1 MTQEKSDAQLAQKV
15 EHQSAKVL
23 HWRLVLNLALMAFDA
38 VVYFC
43 VGLLVMFLSK
53 EMDLF
58 TTRLQLN
65 LPISVY
71 LYVAVCAI
79 IWVFCAHSSGV
90 YHRHVFA
97 DGYQLNILLLK
108 ATVFSWVGV
117 CALNFIMQT
126 NVSFY
131 SVCMTSLCVWV
142 AEMIVRFVAR
152 RFLTYRHRK
161 GDYAYPTVI
170 VGSPEG
176 IGQIL
181 KFLQQRK
188 QLNYKPVR
196 VCPIRVNRETGL
208 IEADPN
214 IDVLNTMV
222 RESWGEPI
230 AIIEYGDH
238 LAGRIAQTGAQTVM
252 VTDVLDRF
260 SDNLSTFAVQMESL
274 NLEIALITSALDI
287 AEHAT
292 QMRNIQGMSIMTI
305 SLPQYSPVAK
315 VKKRIFD
322 IVVSSLAIVLSSWV
336 MLIVAIAIKIED
348 GGPVFYKQ
356 ERIGLRGKPFYI
368 HKFRSMRVDA
378 DKHLKEVLAA
388 NGQEMGARYKL
399 KHDPRIT
406 KVGNFIRK
414 TSLDELP
421 QFFDVFMGNMSV
433 VGPRPQR
440 DFEVQEYDPV
450 YATRLLVKPGI
461 TGPWQVSG
469 RNDLDEEESRQL
481 DVSYVQDWSVMGD
494 IVYIMRTIG
503 TVLHPSGAY

>member
-1 MTQEKSDAQLAQKV
+1 M
-15 EHQSAKVL
+15 AK
-23 HWRLVLNLALMAFDA
+23 
-38 VVYFC
+38 
-43 VGLLVMFLSK
+43 
-53 EMDLF
+53 
-58 TTRLQLN
+58 
-65 LPISVY
+65 I
-71 LYVAVCAI
+71 
-79 IWVFCAHSSGV
+79 
-90 YHRHVFA
+90 
-97 DGYQLNILLLK
+97 
-108 ATVFSWVGV
+108 
-117 CALNFIMQT
+117 
-126 NVSFY
+126 
-131 SVCMTSLCVWV
+131 
-142 AEMIVRFVAR
+142 
-152 RFLTYRHRK
+152 
-161 GDYAYPTVI
+161 
-170 VGSPEG
+170 
-176 IGQIL
+176 
-181 KFLQQRK
+181 
-188 QLNYKPVR
+188 
-196 VCPIRVNRETGL
+196 
-208 IEADPN
+208 
-214 IDVLNTMV
+214 
-222 RESWGEPI
+222 
-230 AIIEYGDH
+230 
-238 LAGRIAQTGAQTVM
+238 
-252 VTDVLDRF
+252 
-260 SDNLSTFAVQMESL
+260 
-274 NLEIALITSALDI
+274 
-287 AEHAT
+287 
-292 QMRNIQGMSIMTI
+292 
-305 SLPQYSPVAK
+305 
-315 VKKRIFD
+315 KKRIFD
-322 IVVSSLAIVLSSWV
+322 IVVSSLAIVLSSWI

>member
-1 MTQEKSDAQLAQKV
+1 MSRVQSDAQLAKKV
-15 EHQSAKVL
+15 DRQSAKVL
-23 HWRLVLNLALMAFDA
+23 EWRFVMNLALMIFDA
-38 VVYFC
+38 LVFFC
-43 VGLLVMFLSK
+43 VGWGVMALYK
-53 EMDLF
+53 ETHVF
-58 TTRLQLN
+58 TTRLQWNMQVNLN
-65 LPISVY
+65 AYI
-71 LYVAVCAI
+71 AFCALM
-79 IWVFCAHSSGV
+79 WVFCARVAGV

-97 DGYQLNILLLK
+97 DGYQLNTLLFK
-108 ATVFSWVGV
+108 AGCITWVSI
-117 CALNFIMQT
+117 CALNYILQT
-126 NVSFY
+126 NI
-131 SVCMTSLCVWV
+131 SLADVTVTCICVWGV
-142 AEMIVRFVAR
+142 EMVVRFIAR
-152 RFLTYRHRK
+152 RFLTIRRRK
-161 GDYAYPTVI
+161 GEYSYPTVI

-181 KFLQQRK
+181 KFLNQRR

-196 VCPIRVNRETGL
+196 VCPIRVNPQTGL
-208 IEADPN
+208 IEADPDRN
-214 IDVLNTMV
+214 LLKAEVQ
-222 RESWGEPI
+222 ESWGDFIQPI
-230 AIIEYGDH
+230 TYGDD
-238 LAGRIAQTGAQTVM
+238 LAARIAQTGAQTVM

-260 SDNLSTFAVQMESL
+260 SDNLSTFAVQMEAF

-305 SLPQYSPVAK
+305 SLPQYTPASRI
-315 VKKRIFD
+315 KKRVFD
-322 IVVSSLAIVLSSWV
+322 LVVSSIAIIVSSPIMLA
-336 MLIVAIAIKIED
+336 VALAIKIED

-356 ERIGLRGKPFYI
+356 ERIGLHGKPFYI

-378 DKHLKEVLAA
+378 DKHLKEVLEA

-421 QFFDVFMGNMSV
+421 QFFDVFMGSMSV

-440 DFEVQEYDPV
+440 SFEVAEYDQV

-469 RNDLDEEESRQL
+469 RNDLNEEESRQL
-481 DVSYVQDWSVMGD
+481 DVSYVQDWSVLGD
-494 IVYIMRTIG
+494 VVYIMRTIG

>member
-23 HWRLVLNLALMAFDA
+23 QWRLVLNLALMAFDA

-43 VGLLVMFLSK
+43 VGLLVMVISK
-53 EMDLF
+53 EMNLF

-65 LPISVY
+65 LHISAY

-79 IWVFCAHSSGV
+79 IWVACAHLAGV

-108 ATVFSWVGV
+108 AMLFCWVGV
-117 CALNFIMQT
+117 CALNFVLQT
-126 NVSFY
+126 NVSFF

-181 KFLQQRK
+181 KFLRQRK

-196 VCPIRVNRETGL
+196 VCPIRANHETGL

-214 IDVLNTMV
+214 TDILTTMV

-230 AIIEYGDH
+230 EMIEYGDH

-292 QMRNIQGMSIMTI
+292 QMRNIQGVTDVLDRFSDNLSTFAVQMESLNLEIALITSALDIAEHATQMRNIQGVSIMTI

-414 TSLDELP
+414 TSCR
-421 QFFDVFMGNMSV
+421 SSSTCSW
-433 VGPRPQR
+433 
-440 DFEVQEYDPV
+440 
-450 YATRLLVKPGI
+450 AT
-461 TGPWQVSG
+461 
-469 RNDLDEEESRQL
+469 
-481 DVSYVQDWSVMGD
+481 
-494 IVYIMRTIG
+494 
-503 TVLHPSGAY
+503 

>member
-1 MTQEKSDAQLAQKV
+1 MAQAKSDAQLAEEV
-15 EHQSAKVL
+15 DVRSSRVL
-23 HWRLVLNLALMAFDA
+23 RWRFVMNLALMLFDA
-38 VVYFC
+38 LVYFATSMI
-43 VGLLVMFLSK
+43 VLVVSHGTNLV
-53 EMDLF
+53 

-65 LPISVY
+65 LPIDPWLYSAACAAIYVY
-71 LYVAVCAI
+71 CMHVA
-79 IWVFCAHSSGV
+79 GV

-97 DGYQLNILLLK
+97 DGYQLNMLLLK
-108 ATVFSWVGV
+108 GGFIAWVAI
-117 CALNFIMQT
+117 CALNFIIQC
-126 NVSFY
+126 NIFFY
-131 SVCMTSLCVWV
+131 MVCLTSLIVWV
-142 AEMIVRFVAR
+142 AEMIVRFIAR
-152 RFLTYRHRK
+152 VILTSKHRK
-161 GDYAYPTVI
+161 GEYSYPTVI

-181 KFLQQRK
+181 KFLNQRR
-188 QLNYKPVR
+188 QLNYKPIR
-196 VCPIRVNRETGL
+196 LCPIRVNSETGL

-214 IDVLNTMV
+214 TELLSKEVHESWNSPIDV
-222 RESWGEPI
+222 
-230 AIIEYGDH
+230 IEYGPQ
-238 LAGRIAQTGAQTVM
+238 LAGRIAETGAQTVM

-260 SDNLSTFAVQMESL
+260 SDNLSTFALQMESV

-305 SLPQYSPVAK
+305 SLPQYSPSAQI
-315 VKKRIFD
+315 KKRVFD
-322 IVVSSLAIVLSSWV
+322 LVVSTIAIILSSPI
-336 MLIVAIAIKIED
+336 MLIVALAI
-348 GGPVFYKQ
+348 
-356 ERIGLRGKPFYI
+356 KPFYI

-378 DKHLKEVLAA
+378 DAHLKEVLAA
-388 NGQEMGARYKL
+388 QGQELGARYKL

-421 QFFDVFMGNMSV
+421 QFFDVFMGSMSV

-440 DFEVQEYDPV
+440 SFEVAEYDPV

-469 RNDLDEEESRQL
+469 RNDLNEEESRQL

-494 IVYIMRTIG
+494 VVYILRTIG

>member
-1 MTQEKSDAQLAQKV
+1 MAQAKSDAQLAEEV
-15 EHQSAKVL
+15 DVRSSKVL
-23 HWRLVLNLALMAFDA
+23 RWRFVMNLALMLFDA
-38 VVYFC
+38 LVYFATSMI
-43 VGLLVMFLSK
+43 VLVVTHGTNLM
-53 EMDLF
+53 

-65 LPISVY
+65 LPIDPL
-71 LYVAVCAI
+71 LYSAVCAAI
-79 IWVFCAHSSGV
+79 YVYCMHVAGV

-97 DGYQLNILLLK
+97 DGYQLNMLLLK
-108 ATVFSWVGV
+108 GGFIAWVAI
-117 CALNFIMQT
+117 CALDFIIQC
-126 NVSFY
+126 NVFFY
-131 SVCMTSLCVWV
+131 MVCLTSLIVWI
-142 AEMIVRFVAR
+142 AEMIVRFIAR
-152 RFLTYRHRK
+152 VILTRKHRK
-161 GDYAYPTVI
+161 GEYSYPTVI

-181 KFLQQRK
+181 KFLNQRK
-188 QLNYKPVR
+188 QLNYKPIR
-196 VCPIRVNRETGL
+196 LCPIRVNSETGL
-208 IEADPN
+208 IEGDPDIELLN
-214 IDVLNTMV
+214 REVHESWNSPIDV
-222 RESWGEPI
+222 
-230 AIIEYGDH
+230 IEYGPQ
-238 LAGRIAQTGAQTVM
+238 LAGRIAETGAQTVM

-260 SDNLSTFAVQMESL
+260 SDNLSTFALQMESV

-305 SLPQYSPVAK
+305 SLPQYSPSAQI
-315 VKKRIFD
+315 KKRVFD
-322 IVVSSLAIVLSSWV
+322 LVVSTIAIILSSPI
-336 MLIVAIAIKIED
+336 MLIVALAIKIED

-378 DKHLKEVLAA
+378 DAHLKEVLAA
-388 NGQEMGARYKL
+388 QGQELGARYKL

-421 QFFDVFMGNMSV
+421 QFFDVFTGSMSV

-440 DFEVQEYDPV
+440 SFEVAEYDPV

-469 RNDLDEEESRQL
+469 RNDLNEEESRQL

-494 IVYIMRTIG
+494 VVYILRTIG

>member
-1 MTQEKSDAQLAQKV
+1 MGGTQSDAQLAQQV
-15 EHQSAKVL
+15 DRQSAKVL
-23 HWRLVLNLALMAFDA
+23 QWRFVMNLALMVFDA
-38 VVYFC
+38 LVFFC
-43 VGLLVMFLSK
+43 VNLGVMAMYR
-53 EMDLF
+53 EMRVF
-58 TTRLQLN
+58 TTRLQWN
-65 LPISVY
+65 VTINPY

-79 IWVFCAHSSGV
+79 IWVFCARVAGV

-97 DGYQLNILLLK
+97 DGYQLNVLLLK
-108 ATVFSWVGV
+108 ATCISWISI
-117 CALNFIMQT
+117 CAVNYIMQT
-126 NVSFY
+126 
-131 SVCMTSLCVWV
+131 TISLADVTVTCACVWV
-142 AEMIVRFVAR
+142 VEMIVRLIAR
-152 RFLTYRHRK
+152 MFLTVRHRK
-161 GDYAYPTVI
+161 GEYAYPTVI

-181 KFLQQRK
+181 KFLNQRK

-196 VCPIRVNRETGL
+196 VCPIRVSRETGL
-208 IEADPN
+208 IEADPDRN
-214 IDVLNTMV
+214 LLKAEVE
-222 RESWGEPI
+222 ESWGEFIQPI
-230 AIIEYGDH
+230 TYGDD
-238 LAGRIAQTGAQTVM
+238 LAPRIAQTGAQTVM

-305 SLPQYSPVAK
+305 SLPQYSPASRI
-315 VKKRIFD
+315 KKRIFD
-322 IVVSSLAIVLSSWV
+322 LIVSSIAIILSSPI
-336 MLIVAIAIKIED
+336 MLIVALAIKIED
-348 GGPVFYKQ
+348 GGPIFYKQ
-356 ERIGLRGKPFYI
+356 ERIGLHGRPFYI

-378 DKHLKEVLAA
+378 DKHLKEVLEA

-421 QFFDVFMGNMSV
+421 QFFDVFMGAMSV

-440 DFEVQEYDPV
+440 DFEVEEYDQV

-469 RNDLDEEESRQL
+469 RNDLNEEESRQL
-481 DVSYVQDWSVMGD
+481 DVSYVQDWSVLGD
-494 IVYIMRTIG
+494 VVYILRTIG
-503 TVLHPSGAY
+503 IVVHPHGAY

>member
-1 MTQEKSDAQLAQKV
+1 MTEEKSDAQLAQKV

-43 VGLLVMFLSK
+43 VGLAVMYFSK

-108 ATVFSWVGV
+108 ATVFSWVAV
-117 CALNFIMQT
+117 CALNYIVQT
-126 NVSFY
+126 NVSFF

-230 AIIEYGDH
+230 EVIEYGDH

-305 SLPQYSPVAK
+305 SLP
-315 VKKRIFD
+315 
-322 IVVSSLAIVLSSWV
+322 
-336 MLIVAIAIKIED
+336 
-348 GGPVFYKQ
+348 
-356 ERIGLRGKPFYI
+356 
-368 HKFRSMRVDA
+368 
-378 DKHLKEVLAA
+378 
-388 NGQEMGARYKL
+388 
-399 KHDPRIT
+399 
-406 KVGNFIRK
+406 
-414 TSLDELP
+414 
-421 QFFDVFMGNMSV
+421 
-433 VGPRPQR
+433 
-440 DFEVQEYDPV
+440 
-450 YATRLLVKPGI
+450 
-461 TGPWQVSG
+461 
-469 RNDLDEEESRQL
+469 
-481 DVSYVQDWSVMGD
+481 
-494 IVYIMRTIG
+494 
-503 TVLHPSGAY
+503 